1 MIIDSYCISYF
12 SLDLSNLKSS
22 TVELYRSNYC
32 FFEMTMEI
40 KTEDYHIIYDEI
52 SHKVVFDGSLR
63 LNGGEEY
70 TSIFKL
76 LDSIAQQE
84 PEKIVLDLK
93 DLSFLNSSGI
103 SILSKFVI
111 KVRKSKNIQMVVI
124 GAKKNPWQGKS
135 LKNLQR
141 LMPSLKLELE

>member
-1 MIIDSYCISYF
+1 
-12 SLDLSNLKSS
+12 
-22 TVELYRSNYC
+22 
-32 FFEMTMEI
+32 MEI
-40 KTEDYHIIYDEI
+40 KTENYNIIYDET
-52 SHKVVFDGSLR
+52 SHNVVFDGSLR

-70 TSIFKL
+70 ASISEL
-76 LDSIAQQE
+76 LDSIAQKE

>member
-1 MIIDSYCISYF
+1 
-12 SLDLSNLKSS
+12 
-22 TVELYRSNYC
+22 
-32 FFEMTMEI
+32 MEI
-40 KTEDYHIIYDEI
+40 KTEDYHIIYDET

-70 TSIFKL
+70 ASIFEL

-141 LMPSLKLELE
+141 LMPSLKLELK

>member
-1 MIIDSYCISYF
+1 
-12 SLDLSNLKSS
+12 
-22 TVELYRSNYC
+22 
-32 FFEMTMEI
+32 MEI
-40 KTEDYHIIYDEI
+40 KTEDYNIIYDET
-52 SHKVVFDGSLR
+52 SHNVVFDGSLR

-70 TSIFKL
+70 ASICEL

-84 PEKIVLDLK
+84 PEKIVLDLTN
-93 DLSFLNSSGI
+93 LSFLNSSGI

-111 KVRKSKNIQMVVI
+111 KVRKSKNIQMLVI